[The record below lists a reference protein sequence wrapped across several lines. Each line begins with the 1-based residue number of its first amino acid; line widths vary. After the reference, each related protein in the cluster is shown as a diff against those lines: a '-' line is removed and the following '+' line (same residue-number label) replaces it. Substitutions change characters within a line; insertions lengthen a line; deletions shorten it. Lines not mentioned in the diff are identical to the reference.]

1 MKYTFAM
8 SAALL
13 LAVSQVQPAMAQKN
27 GNNSL
32 VNQAITAEGGADA
45 LRALK
50 GVVIKADAQFYGPEQ
65 SETAGGPPRDYGT
78 ANITI
83 TWDLAK
89 GMARTQLDRDQKYPA
104 PEKLKYAEIVTPTL
118 GAVTDEKGS
127 TGMSGI
133 RLATHLRELMRASP
147 TLLLAALDDPK
158 SVTAMGPQKM
168 GKASMPAV
176 ALTAGGTKFT
186 VMFDSKTHLP
196 AVIRTRDDDN
206 VVGDSDYDLVLA
218 DWKTIGSAKVAHSLS
233 YQINGIEVAKIN
245 YKEVSS
251 PSSLAAD
258 AFNIPD
264 AAKAAAKA
272 PATGDVPYQ
281 WVIRRLL
288 LSRLADTDAIIY
300 PPNGSLK
307 LVELAPNVQHVQ
319 GAGANNL
326 IVAMKDHL
334 VVVDAPYGD
343 LQSLQVIKL
352 AKDKYPGK
360 PIKTLIL
367 SHHHNDHSGGTRA
380 FVAEGAEVIVPAPG
394 KAHFDRTLKM
404 PHTLVPD
411 AEQKARKTAKVTE
424 VKDTTSIKDD
434 SEEIRLMNIPNPHVN
449 GYLLVHLAKANVVYV
464 TDLISPRG
472 QPIGRNAAT
481 LAVGEAL
488 KKMGVT
494 GATIAGGHGTTAK
507 QADITPALSAQ
518 AQ

>member
-1 MKYTFAM
+1 MKYAFAM

-13 LAVSQVQPAMAQKN
+13 LGFTQVQPAMAQKN
-27 GNNSL
+27 GNSL

-50 GVVIKADAQFYGPEQ
+50 GLSIKADAHFYGPEQ
-65 SETAGGPPRDYGT
+65 SETPGGPARDYGT
-78 ANITI
+78 ANVTI
-83 TWDLAK
+83 TWDLGK
-89 GMARTQLDRDQKYPA
+89 GMAATLLDRDQKYPA
-104 PEKLKYAEIVTPTL
+104 PEKLKYTEIVTPTA

-127 TGMSGI
+127 TGMSGV

-158 SVTAMGPQKM
+158 SVGAMGPQKM
-168 GKASMPAV
+168 GSHSMPAI

-186 VMFDSKTHLP
+186 ILFDSNTKLP

-206 VVGDSDYDLVLA
+206 VVGDANYDLELG
-218 DWKTIGSAKVAHSLS
+218 DWKAVGGVKIAHSLS
-233 YQINGIEVAKIN
+233 YKINGIEVANIN
-245 YKEVSS
+245 YKEVTAN
-251 PSSLAAD
+251 PSIAAT

-272 PATGDVPYQ
+272 PATGNVPYQ
-281 WVIRRLL
+281 WVLRRQF
-288 LSRLADTDAIIY
+288 LSRYADTDGIIY
-300 PPNGSLK
+300 APNGSLK

-343 LQSLQVIKL
+343 LQSLQVIAL
-352 AKDKYPGK
+352 AKSKYPGK

-367 SHHHNDHSGGTRA
+367 THHHNDHSGGTRA
-380 FVAEGAEVIVPAPG
+380 FVAEGAQVIVAAPG
-394 KAHFDRTLKM
+394 KAHFDKTLKM
-404 PHTLVPD
+404 PHTIVPD
-411 AEQKARKTAKVTE
+411 EMQKKGRVSVKVVE
-424 VKDTTSIKDD
+424 VKDTLSVKDD

-449 GYLLVHLAKANVVYV
+449 GYLLVHVAKANVVFV

-472 QPIGRNAAT
+472 QPIGRSPQT
-481 LAVGEAL
+481 VAVGEGL

>member
-1 MKYTFAM
+1 M
-8 SAALL
+8 STALL
-13 LAVSQVQPAMAQKN
+13 LAMSQMQPAMAQKN
-27 GNNSL
+27 GNSL
-32 VNQAITAEGGADA
+32 VSQAITAEGGADA
-45 LRALK
+45 LRGLK
-50 GVVIKADAQFYGPEQ
+50 GLNIKADAHFYGPEQ
-65 SETAGGPPRDYGT
+65 SETAGGPARDYGT
-78 ANITI
+78 ANISI

-89 GMARTQLDRDQKYPA
+89 GMAATAFDRDQKYPA
-104 PEKLKYAEIVTPTL
+104 PEKLKYTEIVTPTA
-118 GAVTDEKGS
+118 GAQTDEKGA
-127 TGMSGI
+127 TGMSGL
-133 RLATHLRELMRASP
+133 RLATLLRELTRASP

-158 SVTAMGPQKM
+158 SVSAMGPQKM

-176 ALTAGGTKFT
+176 GLTVGGTKFT
-186 VMFDSKTHLP
+186 VLFDSKTHLP

-206 VVGDSDYDLVLA
+206 VYGDSDYDLVLA
-218 DWKTIGSAKVAHSLS
+218 DWKTVGGAKVAHSLT
-233 YQINGIEVAKIN
+233 YQINGIELAKIT
-245 YKEVSS
+245 YKDVSS
-251 PSSLAAD
+251 PSSIAAD

-272 PATGDVPYQ
+272 PAKDNVPYQ
-281 WVIRRLL
+281 WFIRRQL
-288 LSRLADTDAIIY
+288 LSRLADTDGIIY
-300 PPNGSLK
+300 APNGSLK

-326 IVAMKDHL
+326 IVEMKDHL

-367 SHHHNDHSGGTRA
+367 THHHNDHSGGTRA

-394 KAHFDRTLKM
+394 KAHFDNTLKM

-424 VKDTTSIKDD
+424 VKDTMSVKDD

-449 GYLLVHLAKANVVYV
+449 GYLLVHVGKANVVYV

-472 QPIGRNAAT
+472 GPIGRSPQT
-481 LAVGEAL
+481 VAVGDAL

-494 GATIAGGHGTTAK
+494 GAIIAGGHGTTTK

>member
-1 MKYTFAM
+1 MKYALAM

-13 LAVSQVQPAMAQKN
+13 LGLVQAQPALAQKN
-27 GNNSL
+27 GNSL
-32 VNQAITAEGGADA
+32 VNQAIAAEGGADA

-50 GVVIKADAQFYGPEQ
+50 ALNIKADVHYWGPEQ

-78 ANITI
+78 GTITM

-89 GMARTQLDRDQKYPA
+89 GMAATTFDRDQKYPA
-104 PEKLKYAEIVTPTL
+104 PEKLKYTEIVTPTA
-118 GAVTDEKGS
+118 GAQTNERGA
-127 TGMSGI
+127 TGMSGL
-133 RLATHLRELMRASP
+133 RLATLLRELNRASP

-158 SVTAMGPQKM
+158 SVGAMGPQKM
-168 GKASMPAV
+168 GSHSMPAV
-176 ALTAGGTKFT
+176 SLTAGGTKFT
-186 VMFDSKTHLP
+186 VLFDSKTHLP

-206 VVGDSDYDLVLA
+206 VFGDANYDLVLG
-218 DWKTIGSAKVAHSLS
+218 DWKAVGSAKVAHSLS
-233 YQINGIEVAKIN
+233 YQINGIEVEKIT
-245 YKEVSS
+245 YKDVTS
-251 PSSLAAD
+251 PSSLMAD

-264 AAKAAAKA
+264 AAKATAKA
-272 PATGDVPYQ
+272 PAKDNVPYQ
-281 WVIRRLL
+281 WFIRRQN
-288 LSRLADTDAIIY
+288 LSRLADTDGVIY

-367 SHHHNDHSGGTRA
+367 THHHNDHSGGTRA

-404 PHTLVPD
+404 PHTVVPD
-411 AEQKARKTAKVTE
+411 AEQKARKAVKVAE
-424 VKDTTSIKDD
+424 VKDTMSVKDD

-449 GYLLVHLAKANVVYV
+449 GYLLVHVVKSNVVYT
-464 TDLISPRG
+464 TDLLSPRG
-472 QPIGRNAAT
+472 QVDRTPGT
-481 LAVGEAL
+481 VAVGDAL
-488 KKMGVT
+488 KKYNIA
-494 GATIAGGHGTTAK
+494 GATIAGGHGTTTK
-507 QADITPALSAQ
+507 QSDIGPALGMVGA
-518 AQ
+518 AR